1 MRFKEDKSG
10 SAPAVRHG
18 DRQRDDDRRE
28 KPRQQRPGTRG
39 ADRERDDN
47 RREERDEEL
56 IVGRNAATEALRSGR
71 PLHVLYVKKG
81 EKTGPLLPII
91 AACRERGIPVKEADG
106 KKLDFMC
113 GHQNHQG
120 VILIAAVKDYATVEE
135 LFAAAEEKGEAP
147 FFVICDG
154 VEDPHNLGAIIR
166 SAEAGGAHGVI
177 VPERRSAGLSGI
189 VGKTSAGALEYLPV
203 ARVTNLTQTI
213 RDLQQRGV
221 WVYAADM
228 DGQSYLETDFSGP
241 VAVVIGSEGA
251 GVSRLVR
258 ETADAVVS
266 IPMKGQINSLNASV
280 AAGILIFRI
289 AGARA

>member
-1 MRFKEDKSG
+1 MDEKKRGRGPAGSGGRTDKPEG
-10 SAPAVRHG
+10 
-18 DRQRDDDRRE
+18 RE
-28 KPRQQRPGTRG
+28 
-39 ADRERDDN
+39 
-47 RREERDEEL
+47 RREERPDRREREQKRPADADEEL
-56 IVGRNAATEALRSGR
+56 IVGRNAAAEALKSGR
-71 PLHVLYVKKG
+71 ALHVLYVKKG
-81 EKTGPLLPII
+81 EKTGAALPII
-91 AACRERGIPVKEADG
+91 AACRERGVPVKEADG

-120 VILIAAVKDYATVEE
+120 IILIAAVKEYASVDDV
-135 LFAAAEEKGEAP
+135 LRRAEERGEAP
-147 FFVICDG
+147 FIVICDG
-154 VEDPHNLGAIIR
+154 IEDPHNLGAIIR
-166 SAEAGGAHGVI
+166 SCEAGGAHGVI

-203 ARVTNLTQTI
+203 ARVTNLTATI
-213 RDLQQRGV
+213 KDLQKRGI

-241 VAVVIGSEGA
+241 VAVVIGGEGA

-289 AGARA
+289 AGTRK

>member
-1 MRFKEDKSG
+1 MSFKEDRSG
-10 SAPAVRHG
+10 SAAAVRRG
-18 DRQRDDDRRE
+18 DRQRAPDRRE
-28 KPRQQRPGTRG
+28 KPRRQSTETCG
-39 ADRERDDN
+39 ADREREDP

-135 LFAAAEEKGEAP
+135 MFAAAAEKGEAP
-147 FFVICDG
+147 FLVICDG

-213 RDLQQRGV
+213 RDLQQRG
-221 WVYAADM
+221 AADM

-241 VAVVIGSEGA
+241 VAVVIGSEGS